1 MSAWAVPRTSVRSG
15 ADSDIGRAT
24 TVPWIRYD
32 RRFRKKGGAGT
43 ADASGARGGG
53 RTRGSGR
60 RRPTGAS
67 SPTMS
72 QLLPDITRNSTF
84 VSCLSAAE
92 ARAWSPKAV
101 WWRPPPTVRR
111 ERAPRRREAT
121 RRGAGKV
128 TRRAMSLSSS
138 RVRSESCRCFPR
150 AACAGVFC
158 VVARIAE
165 VVVCDGIR
173 RRHSSVVPMSNR
185 SDDESGTDGHL
196 RLVSCFGITDIPN
209 KGLRVKACP
218 PPPPTAAARAA
229 PETPIPPGCR
239 ACPAQPPRCAPG
251 NRSRTSPRSPS
262 P

>member
-32 RRFRKKGGAGT
+32 RRSRKKGGAGT
-43 ADASGARGGG
+43 ADASGARRRG

-60 RRPTGAS
+60 GRPTGAS

-72 QLLPDITRNSTF
+72 QLVPDMTRNSTF

-101 WWRPPPTVRR
+101 WWRPPTVRR

-138 RVRSESCRCFPR
+138 RVRSESCRCLPR
-150 AACAGVFC
+150 AACVPRGSLL
-158 VVARIAE
+158 
-165 VVVCDGIR
+165 R
-173 RRHSSVVPMSNR
+173 RGSYRRGCRVRRDTTASSVVPMPNR
-185 SDDESGTDGHL
+185 SDTT
-196 RLVSCFGITDIPN
+196 R
-209 KGLRVKACP
+209 
-218 PPPPTAAARAA
+218 AARMVTLAWF
-229 PETPIPPGCR
+229 R
-239 ACPAQPPRCAPG
+239 ASC
-251 NRSRTSPRSPS
+251 NRS
-262 P
+262 